1 MKIVVFGTGGVGG
14 YFGARLADAGADI
27 HFIARGRHLEAIR
40 IQGLGV
46 KSPLGDI
53 HIENVR
59 ACAEPAECGPG
70 DVVIVA
76 VKLYDTEAAAE
87 AIAPLVG
94 PDTCVI
100 SFQNGVLAG
109 DTFSAAYGRER
120 VIGGSASI
128 AARIEA
134 PGVIEHTGAMAL
146 LAFGEWDGSRSAR
159 TEALLEWCGKAGIDV
174 TLSDNIEALIW
185 SKFVFLAA
193 FSGITCMF
201 KEPMGPIREDQ
212 DKRNLFRRA
221 LEETAAVAR
230 AKGVALPDDIAA
242 HRMDFADGLPA
253 EMYSSMYH
261 DLMAGKRL
269 ELNWLSGAVVD
280 MGRELGVETP
290 AHAGF
295 VEALASFA
303 EGNPGGNSGRNPGH

>member
-14 YFGARLADAGADI
+14 YFGARLADAGLDI
-27 HFIARGRHLEAIR
+27 RFIARGRHLEAIR
-40 IQGLGV
+40 TEGLNV
-46 KSPLGDI
+46 KSPLGDV
-53 HIENVR
+53 HLETVR
-59 ACAEPAECGPG
+59 AAADPAEYGPG
-70 DVVIVA
+70 DMVIVA
-76 VKLYDTEAAAE
+76 VKLYDTDAAAE
-87 AIAPLVG
+87 AIKPLVG
-94 PDTCVI
+94 PDTTVV

-128 AARIEA
+128 AAQIEA
-134 PGVIEHTGAMAL
+134 PGVILHTGTMAL
-146 LAFGEWDGSRSAR
+146 LAFGEWDGSRSPR
-159 TEALLEWCGKAGIDV
+159 TETLLEWCEKAGIEV
-174 TLSDNIEALIW
+174 TLSDNIETVIW

-201 KEPMGPIREDQ
+201 REPMGPIREDA
-212 DKRNLFRRA
+212 DKRDLFRRA
-221 LEETAAVAR
+221 LIETHAVAR
-230 AKGVALPDDIAA
+230 AKGVALPDDLAEQ
-242 HRMDFADGLPA
+242 RMDFADGLPA

-280 MGRELGVETP
+280 MGGELGVETP

-303 EGNPGGNSGRNPGH
+303 EGNPGA

>member
-27 HFIARGRHLEAIR
+27 HFIARGRHLDAIR
-40 IQGLGV
+40 TQGLGV

-59 ACAEPAECGPG
+59 ASAEPAECGPG

-87 AIAPLVG
+87 AIEPLVG

-193 FSGITCMF
+193 FSGITC
-201 KEPMGPIREDQ
+201 PYRAPIGPVRGDSEE
-212 DKRNLFRRA
+212 RALFRRA
-221 LEETAAVAR
+221 LEETYPIAR
-230 AKGVALPDDIAA
+230 ARGVTLGDDLIDK
-242 HRMDFADGLPA
+242 RMDFTDGLPA
-253 EMYSSMYH
+253 QMSSSMFH
-261 DLMAGKRL
+261 DLAAGKRL